1 MRWGRLRSIMVA
13 EVSGMKRLSRVL
25 APMFPLLLA
34 GFVTFA
40 VGSAEATSG
49 ALSPGHLDPSFG
61 KRGQV
66 ITGLGAPSG
75 ARAVVIQR
83 DGKIVAAGTDYTLV
97 RYKRNG
103 SLDPTFGSKG
113 MVKTS
118 FGAGPPA
125 LAWALALQR
134 DGKIVAAGTAESSEA
149 AYFAVARYKSNG
161 ALDRSFGSNGKVET
175 AFGNAG
181 AAANAWAVAVQPDGK
196 ILVGGELFFQESGQD
211 QNAIA
216 LARYRSDGTLD
227 ASFGSGGKVT
237 TPIGSFPARGV
248 KALALQQDG
257 KIVVVGAR
265 KNGSQTLF
273 ALVRYRWDGSLDLS
287 FGSGGLV
294 TTALGS
300 VDGASDVLVQ
310 RNGRIVAVGDSGT
323 LGQSAFALA
332 RYRPDGSLDPSFGSG
347 GKVRTS
353 FGSGNADPTAAALQA
368 DGKIVLVGWRYKYP
382 NWTFALARYRP
393 DGRLDP
399 GFGVG
404 GKVTTSFRK
413 LARTPANRLHQDEAW
428 AVAIQRDGKIVVAGE
443 GALVPAGRQ
452 NYPYKFELAR
462 YIGAAGK
469 GRR

>member
-1 MRWGRLRSIMVA
+1 
-13 EVSGMKRLSRVL
+13 
-25 APMFPLLLA
+25 
-34 GFVTFA
+34 
-40 VGSAEATSG
+40 
-49 ALSPGHLDPSFG
+49 
-61 KRGQV
+61 
-66 ITGLGAPSG
+66 
-75 ARAVVIQR
+75 
-83 DGKIVAAGTDYTLV
+83 
-97 RYKRNG
+97 
-103 SLDPTFGSKG
+103 
-113 MVKTS
+113 VKTS

-462 YIGAAGK
+462 FIGAAGK